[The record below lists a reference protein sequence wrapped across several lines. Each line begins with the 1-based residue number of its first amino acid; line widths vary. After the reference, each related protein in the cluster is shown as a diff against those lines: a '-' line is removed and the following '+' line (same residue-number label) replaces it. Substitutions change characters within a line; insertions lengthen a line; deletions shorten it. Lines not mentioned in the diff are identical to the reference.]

1 MRCAVAAGFSRMN
14 QQVGA
19 GLAARA
25 CLRPPGQ
32 GCTAETR
39 SFAVGPRAALRLA
52 LGAAVVSTALL
63 VAGCGDSK
71 SAFEDYSFP
80 RTSSESGRY
89 LSDEEHARLR
99 EQWQAKQDAKGAQ
112 TTPQSSGGS

>member
-1 MRCAVAAGFSRMN
+1 MYQQAGAGF
-14 QQVGA
+14 
-19 GLAARA
+19 AARG
-25 CLRPPGQ
+25 CLRPLGRV
-32 GCTAETR
+32 CTSGKR
-39 SFAVGPRAALRLA
+39 SLAVGSRAALRLA
-52 LGAAVVSTALL
+52 LGAAIVSAALL
-63 VAGCGDSK
+63 LAGCGDSK